1 MPIVVKIDEKT
12 RITSDPLNWIVQKWI
27 GNEWRSKSWHPNYR
41 SALLHLSETMVR
53 ESNAEDLAEALD
65 RVEEVI
71 DKLVEAHKDVIAP
84 VVDDEGFL
92 VDAS

>member
-1 MPIVVKIDEKT
+1 MPIVVKIDEET
-12 RITSDPLNWIVQKWI
+12 RIISDPLNWIVQSFM
-27 GNEWRSKSWHPNYR
+27 GGRWRSKTYHPNYR
-41 SALLHLSETMVR
+41 AALLHLGETLVR

-71 DKLVEAHKDVIAP
+71 DKLVEAHKDVITP

>member
-1 MPIVVKIDEKT
+1 MPIVVKIDEDT
-12 RITSDPLNWIVQKWI
+12 RITSDPLNWMVQKFI
-27 GNEWRSKSWHPNYR
+27 GKEWRSI
-41 SALLHLSETMVR
+41 R